1 MQKQTTD
8 YVQEEKLKRKTIFKR
23 NNRIIKGIRRKV
35 DTYVTKMSWKTLK
48 ESEIKCTE
56 VIGGKSLTKGHRDNK
71 QVTREKRR

>member
-48 ESEIKCTE
+48 ESEIKCTKLLE
-56 VIGGKSLTKGHRDNK
+56 GK
-71 QVTREKRR
+71 V